1 MSSTSRKLIVLG
13 NGPSLKGF
21 DFHRL
26 HNTDT
31 LGMNAAYRYWQRI
44 GWYPDHYACL
54 DDQLIETH
62 AGAIYDMIIT
72 GKVKT
77 AFLIGKILD
86 FYPDLRERENVFF
99 LESFNA
105 VRQQRVAAR
114 GIPFIFSVP
123 FQESDASKVT
133 TGAYAVR
140 YGAHLGYDE
149 ISILGVDL
157 RYVEMLPEARQAEG
171 IKLVMAETPQHNPNY
186 FFDDYQQV
194 GDKFNVPNPASHGE
208 NLHIAAFRIIANDRK
223 QFGWK
228 AKVFNSNPQSV
239 LFDEQ
244 IFPFIPATEFL
255 PRRPLGAIVVPT
267 TATELDQLLVNIQVW
282 DQAAF
287 FPVQTALSEENK
299 PDLVFAFSG
308 QEDAVTTSRLL
319 EAITHTRRL
328 HQCFSRVEVKFIGLD
343 ASLDYYQRDY
353 NKPVTGKGF
362 KSGPNEQFF
371 KLMDMHTDVG
381 EFIFYME
388 CDCVPMRSGWLDRI
402 IELAASDRESWVI
415 GSYYRG
421 IAKLDKRFSR
431 HINGNALYRVG
442 SSAFMEFVRAFWHPM
457 LHQVIESADPRMAY
471 DCLLSYMLTDIDP
484 FEANEAW
491 QLFQQIGHCF
501 RATALIQNISAAAD
515 TARPD
520 IPELILEIRKQ
531 HPDTYLLHGHAFLK
545 LMQKHALRQE
555 MREDNVLSWEK
566 MIEDEIKDRLNPP

>member
-1 MSSTSRKLIVLG
+1 MFTVSKKLIVLG
-13 NGPSLKGF
+13 NGPSLKGI
-21 DFHRL
+21 DFHTFRGV
-26 HNTDT
+26 DT

-62 AGAIYDMIIT
+62 AEAIYDMIMT
-72 GKVKT
+72 GKVRS

-105 VRQQRVAAR
+105 VRQQRVAER
-114 GIPFIFSVP
+114 GIPFIFSIP

-149 ISILGVDL
+149 ISVLGVDL
-157 RYVEMLPEARQAEG
+157 RYVELLPEARQAEG

-186 FFDDYQQV
+186 FFDDYQQA

-208 NLHIAAFRIIANDRK
+208 NLHVAAFRIVANDRE

-228 AKVFNSNPQSV
+228 TRIFNSNPQSV

-244 IFPFIPATEFL
+244 IFPFVPARDFL
-255 PRRPLGAIVVPT
+255 HRRPLGAIVIPT
-267 TATELDQLLVNIQVW
+267 TATELDQLLVNVQIW

-287 FPVQTALSEENK
+287 FPLQAALPEENK

-308 QEDAVTTSRLL
+308 EEDPASASLLL
-319 EAITHTRRL
+319 EAVARTRRL
-328 HQCFSRVEVKFIGLD
+328 QQCFSRVEVEFIGLD

-353 NKPVTGKGF
+353 NRAVTGKGF

-371 KLMDMHTDVG
+371 RLMDMHAGVG

-388 CDCVPMRSGWLDRI
+388 CDCVPVQAGWLDRI
-402 IELAASDRESWVI
+402 IALAASDHESWLI

-442 SSAFMEFVRAFWHPM
+442 SSEFMDFVRAFWHPR
-457 LHQVIESADPRMAY
+457 LHQVIESVDPRMAY
-471 DCLLSYMLTDIDP
+471 DCLLSYIFTDADP
-484 FEANEAW
+484 FAANEAW
-491 QLFQQIGHCF
+491 QLLQETGHRF

-515 TARPD
+515 AARED
-520 IPELILEIRKQ
+520 IPELVLEIRQ
-531 HPDTYLLHGHAFLK
+531 RHPETYLLHGHAFLR
-545 LMQKHALRQE
+545 LVQKHALRQE
-555 MREDNVLSWEK
+555 MQQEDVLSWEK
-566 MIEDEIKDRLNPP
+566 IIEDEVKRRLNPQ